1 MLLNPLGITS
11 WIRLSFLDAKTKLDS
26 LTCEMKAL
34 RITLLGLFVMATLLV
49 APGPVTAQQ
58 YKVDFNAAMEAAKD
72 PATLADARSLF
83 ASAAV
88 GADEASDTEIA
99 QRARYNSAQLD
110 YKLGTAAFRAENFSA
125 ALQHYLDGENIFPTY
140 IKNLY
145 GKGLALKNLGRID
158 EALEAFKTVAG
169 AQGDRRTSLAAEKA
183 IRDHFMSQASTAL
196 AKSNATRADADAA
209 LAAVASLLEFMEAD
223 ADVHYYTALAHYTKG
238 EGEAAIA
245 AAQRALDIHTGSRS
259 DKAKIYYVLGEA
271 NVSVGDRDAA
281 RDAFSNA
288 VYGTWKQSAE
298 HYLETL

>member
-1 MLLNPLGITS
+1 
-11 WIRLSFLDAKTKLDS
+11 
-26 LTCEMKAL
+26 MKAL
-34 RITLLGLFVMATLLV
+34 RITLSGLLMVAAILV

-58 YKVDFNAAMEAAKD
+58 YKEDFNAAREAAQN

-83 ASAAV
+83 ASAAT
-88 GADEASDTEIA
+88 GADEASDTEVA
-99 QRARYNSAQLD
+99 QRARQIAAHID
-110 YKLGTAAFRAENFSA
+110 YKLGTEAFKAEDYPA
-125 ALQHYLDGENIFPTY
+125 ALEHYLNGENIFPAF

-145 GKGLALKNLGRID
+145 GKGLALKNLDRID
-158 EALEAFKTVAG
+158 EALDAFKTVAG

-183 IRDHFMSQASTAL
+183 IRDHFMSQASTLL
-196 AKSNATRADADAA
+196 AKRNATRADADAA
-209 LAAVASLLEFMEAD
+209 LAALASLSEFMEAD

-238 EGEAAIA
+238 EGEEAITV
-245 AAQRALDIHTGSRS
+245 AQQALNIHSGSRS

-271 NVSVGDRDAA
+271 YVSVGNRDAA

>member
-1 MLLNPLGITS
+1 
-11 WIRLSFLDAKTKLDS
+11 
-26 LTCEMKAL
+26 MKAL
-34 RITLLGLFVMATLLV
+34 RITLPGLFLMAVVLT

-58 YKVDFNAAMEAAKD
+58 YKEDFNAALEAAKD

-83 ASAAV
+83 ASAAS

-99 QRARYNSAQLD
+99 QRARHIAAQLD
-110 YKLGTAAFRAENFSA
+110 YKLGTAAFRAEDFTA
-125 ALQHYLDGENIFPTY
+125 ALEHYQEGENIFPTF

-145 GKGLALKNLGRID
+145 GKGLALKNLDRID
-158 EALEAFKTVAG
+158 EALEAFKAAAG

-183 IRDHFMSQASTAL
+183 IRDHFMNQASTAL
-196 AKSNATRADADAA
+196 AKRNATRADADAA
-209 LAAVASLLEFMEAD
+209 LAALASLSEFMEAD
-223 ADVHYYTALAHYTKG
+223 ADVHYYSALAHYTKG
-238 EGEAAIA
+238 EGEAAISSA
-245 AAQRALDIHTGSRS
+245 EQALSMHTGSRS

-271 NVSVGDRDAA
+271 YVSVGDRDAA

>member
-1 MLLNPLGITS
+1 
-11 WIRLSFLDAKTKLDS
+11 
-26 LTCEMKAL
+26 MKAL
-34 RITLLGLFVMATLLV
+34 RITLPGFFMMAAILV

-58 YKVDFNAAMEAAKD
+58 YKEDFNAALEAAKN

-83 ASAAV
+83 INAAT
-88 GADEASDTEIA
+88 GADGASDTETA
-99 QRARYNSAQLD
+99 QRARHITAQID
-110 YKLGTAAFRAENFSA
+110 YKLGTEALKSEDYQA
-125 ALQHYLDGENIFPTY
+125 ALEHYSNGENVFPTY

-145 GKGLALKNLGRID
+145 GKGLALKNLGRLD
-158 EALEAFKTVAG
+158 EALDIWKTVAT

-183 IRDHFMSQASTAL
+183 IRDHFISHASAAL
-196 AKSNATRADADAA
+196 AKRNATRADADAA
-209 LAAVASLLEFMEAD
+209 LAALASLSEFMDAD

-245 AAQRALDIHTGSRS
+245 AAQRALDLHSGSRS

-271 NVSVGDRDAA
+271 YVSVGNRDAA

>member
-1 MLLNPLGITS
+1 
-11 WIRLSFLDAKTKLDS
+11 
-26 LTCEMKAL
+26 MKAF
-34 RITLLGLFVMATLLV
+34 RITLPGLFMMAVVLA

-58 YKVDFNAAMEAAKD
+58 YKEDFNAGLEAAKD
-72 PATLADARSLF
+72 PASLADARSLF
-83 ASAAV
+83 ASAAT

-99 QRARYNSAQLD
+99 QRARHIAAQLD

-125 ALQHYLDGENIFPTY
+125 ALEHYSEGENIFPTF

-145 GKGLALKNLGRID
+145 GKGLALKKLGRID

-183 IRDHFMSQASTAL
+183 IRDHFISQASTAL
-196 AKSNATRADADAA
+196 AKRNATRADADVAQAA
-209 LAAVASLLEFMEAD
+209 LASLLEFMEAD

-245 AAQRALDIHTGSRS
+245 SAQQALNMHTGSRS

-271 NVSVGDRDAA
+271 YVSVGDRDAA